1 MSGIS
6 LSQHCIHGD
15 VVYTAGQVG
24 REPDGTVPSGFARQM
39 ELAMASLGRQLEDA
53 GLSLAQVL
61 KATVFIVR
69 REDFAEMS
77 CSLGEAATR
86 AQLQH
91 GSAEHVQLG
100 LTDLTGV
107 MG

>member
-1 MSGIS
+1 MSGIP

-15 VVYTAGQVG
+15 VVYTAGQVD
-24 REPDGTVPSGFARQM
+24 RETDGMVLSGFARQM

-53 GLSLAQVL
+53 GSALAQVL

-77 CSLGEAATR
+77 CSWERPRRAAAPARLGRARAAR
-86 AQLQH
+86 F
-91 GSAEHVQLG
+91 
-100 LTDLTGV
+100 D
-107 MG
+107 